1 MLLLSTYVEY
11 DDYVDLLY
19 NKDIYNVIVE
29 NDSKIIIIT
38 IVPDNSNDKEANS

>member
-38 IVPDNSNDKEANS
+38 IVPDNSNDNEANS